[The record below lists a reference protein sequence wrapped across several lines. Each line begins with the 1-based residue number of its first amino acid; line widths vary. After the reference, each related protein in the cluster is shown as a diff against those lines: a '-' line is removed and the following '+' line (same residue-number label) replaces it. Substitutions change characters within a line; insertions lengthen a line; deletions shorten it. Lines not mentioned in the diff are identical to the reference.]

1 MLNFSTSVSG
11 SRAASALLG
20 IALSLL
26 LCGHSVPAFASDT
39 FKIIPAVTARETYD
53 SNVYMMGKGDLE
65 HRVVPSLKLDLQE
78 ERYRGSLTG
87 GGTIYKYTKLNSYDR
102 VDQSYDGLFEVDV
115 TERLKVNFTAGA
127 KVDHTFTETLADTGK
142 IAQMILRRVYNF
154 QPSVSY
160 NVTERNVATLFSG
173 YSKITYGSTTYTDST
188 ANTFGGRWAYG
199 FDERTQLIAQLSSTQ
214 TEAKTGG
221 QQTVVTS
228 LGGFEYSLTE
238 TIKARLLAGSS
249 SMSSTTAAGKTS
261 SSRGMSADS
270 SVQWQA
276 GETSYATAA
285 FNRDMTS
292 GLNGEDIV
300 RTRFSF
306 NASRRLTERFQVQ
319 LNANTVLSKTTG
331 SSVAEQTT
339 RWTEVSPVAEY
350 QTSEYSTVSLGCA
363 FGVSKTEE
371 TNESKRRSQVFL
383 NFSISFPE
391 FLQ

>member
-1 MLNFSTSVSG
+1 MLNFSTFVSG

-53 SNVYMMGKGDLE
+53 SNVNMMGKGDME

-115 TERLKVNFTAGA
+115 TERLKVNFMAGA

-142 IAQMILRRVYNF
+142 IAEMILRRVYNF

-173 YSKITYGSTTYTDST
+173 FSKTTYGSAIYTDST

-249 SMSSTTAAGKTS
+249 SMSSTTAAGRTS

-270 SVQWQA
+270 SVQWQ
-276 GETSYATAA
+276 GETSSANAA
-285 FNRDMTS
+285 FSRDMTS

-300 RTRFSF
+300 RTKFSLY
-306 NASRRLTERFQVQ
+306 ASRRITERFQTQ
-319 LNANTVLSKTTG
+319 IYANTVLSKTTA
-331 SSVAEQTT
+331 SASVAEQTT
-339 RWTEVSPVAEY
+339 RWTEFVPSLQY
-350 QTSEYSTVSLGCA
+350 QTTEYSTVSFGYA